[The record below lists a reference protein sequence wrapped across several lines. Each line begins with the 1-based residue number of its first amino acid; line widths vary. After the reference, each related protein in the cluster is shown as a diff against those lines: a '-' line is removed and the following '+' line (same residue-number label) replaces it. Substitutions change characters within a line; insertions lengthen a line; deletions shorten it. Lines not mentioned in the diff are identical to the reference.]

1 MQMLSEVSNYVDA
14 VQWWDWTLGR
24 QFKRLGAN
32 SSGEAAHTRSVAK
45 RSLKERGGVVAR
57 HVTTET
63 ISESK

>member
-1 MQMLSEVSNYVDA
+1 MEGLIRKEGMVVQYV
-14 VQWWDWTLGR
+14 
-24 QFKRLGAN
+24 
-32 SSGEAAHTRSVAK
+32 RSVAK